1 MYLPNH
7 FAQTDLT
14 VLHTLMRQQPL
25 ATLITEANGEPVA
38 DELPFVL
45 DAQQGPHGTLK
56 AHVARANPLWKAHP
70 VGRKVLVV
78 FRGPQAYVSPS
89 WYPGKA
95 EHGKVVP
102 TWNYT
107 VVQASGFLR
116 VVEGDTDWLRQQ
128 LDALTLLQEAP
139 RAKAWALADA
149 PPDYAARMMGAV
161 VGLEITL
168 TQLVGKFKLS
178 QNHPAES
185 RQAVANGLAGEPL
198 DAARQV
204 ARLIPL

>member
-14 VLHTLMRQQPL
+14 VLHPLMRQHPL

-178 QNHPAES
+178 QNHPPES

-204 ARLIPL
+204 AKLIPL

>member
-14 VLHTLMRQQPL
+14 VLHTLMRQHPL
-25 ATLITEANGEPVA
+25 ATLITEASGEPVA
-38 DELPFVL
+38 DELPFIL
-45 DAQQGPHGTLK
+45 DAQLGPHGTLK

-95 EHGKVVP
+95 EHGRVVP

-107 VVQASGFLR
+107 VVQASGYLR
-116 VVEGDTDWLRQQ
+116 VVEGDADWLRQQ

-178 QNHPAES
+178 QNHPPES
-185 RQAVANGLAGEPL
+185 RQAVADGLAGEAL

>member
-1 MYLPNH
+1 MYLPAH
-7 FAQTDLT
+7 FAQPEPAR
-14 VLHTLMRQQPL
+14 LHALMRQHPL
-25 ATLITEANGEPVA
+25 ATLVTEANGEPVA
-38 DELPFVL
+38 DELPFIL
-45 DAQQGPHGTLK
+45 EAQLGPHGTLK
-56 AHVARANPLWKAHP
+56 AHVARANPLWQAHP
-70 VGRKVLVV
+70 VGRKVLVI
-78 FRGPQAYVSPS
+78 FHGPQAYVSPS

-107 VVQASGFLR
+107 VVQASGYLR
-116 VVEGDTDWLRQQ
+116 VVEGDANWLRQQ

-139 RAKAWALADA
+139 RAQPWALADA

-178 QNHPAES
+178 QNHPPET
-185 RQAVANGLAGEPL
+185 RQAVVNGLAGEPL
-198 DAARQV
+198 DAARQM
-204 ARLIPL
+204 AALIPL

>member
-116 VVEGDTDWLRQQ
+116 VVEGDADWLRQQ

-178 QNHPAES
+178 QNHPPES

-204 ARLIPL
+204 AKLIPF

>member
-178 QNHPAES
+178 QNHPPES

-204 ARLIPL
+204 AKLIPL

>member
-116 VVEGDTDWLRQQ
+116 VVEGDADWLRQQ

-178 QNHPAES
+178 QNHPPES

-204 ARLIPL
+204 AKLIPL